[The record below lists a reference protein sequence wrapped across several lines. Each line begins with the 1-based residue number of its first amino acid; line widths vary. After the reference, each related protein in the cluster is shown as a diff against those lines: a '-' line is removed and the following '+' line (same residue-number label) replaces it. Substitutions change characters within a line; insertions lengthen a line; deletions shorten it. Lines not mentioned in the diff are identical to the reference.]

1 MSELPKVSVVLVT
14 RNRAE
19 RLRATIAH
27 VLTDPY
33 PNREI
38 VVVDGAST
46 DHTVEVLKSF
56 GDQVRWISEPDSGE
70 YDAWNKA
77 NRMVEG
83 EILKWLPDDDRLVV
97 GATQIAV
104 DYLLAHPD
112 ADMVWGQARVWEERG
127 EERVQIG
134 ETHMTDPARLTAR
147 NFLRQ
152 QHGLNSVAQFVR
164 RRVVTKAG
172 PLATDFACGDTEFW
186 ARAAKRGVQ
195 MAVVPDVFAD
205 YVFTGVNDSINRNW
219 RISVDLVRA
228 NARHGDARDVAY
240 TLWTRRTSLAGVPSA
255 MAKLGK
261 ASARVGFHP
270 LRTLRK
276 WRAAVGV

>member
-1 MSELPKVSVVLVT
+1 MSEVPQVSVVVVT

-19 RLRATIAH
+19 RLRATIEH
-27 VLTDPY
+27 VLRDPY

-56 GDQVRWISEPDSGE
+56 GDKVRWISEPDSGE

-77 NRMVEG
+77 NRMVNG

-104 DYLLAHPD
+104 DYFLRHPD
-112 ADMVWGQARVWEERG
+112 VDILFGQARVWEERNG
-127 EERVQIG
+127 ERVLIDQ
-134 ETHMTDPARLTAR
+134 TQMTDASRLTAR

-152 QHGLNSVAQFVR
+152 THGLNSVAQFAR
-164 RRVVTKAG
+164 RRVVAKAG

-186 ARAAKRGVQ
+186 ARAAKRGLK

-205 YVFTGVNDSINRNW
+205 YLFTGVNDSITRNW
-219 RISVDLVRA
+219 RISFDLVRA
-228 NARHGDARDVAY
+228 NVRHGATSDVAY
-240 TLWTRRTSLAGVPSA
+240 TVWTRRTSLLGVPMA
-255 MAKLGK
+255 MHELGQL
-261 ASARVGFHP
+261 SHRYGFHP

-276 WRAAVGV
+276 WRAAVTG